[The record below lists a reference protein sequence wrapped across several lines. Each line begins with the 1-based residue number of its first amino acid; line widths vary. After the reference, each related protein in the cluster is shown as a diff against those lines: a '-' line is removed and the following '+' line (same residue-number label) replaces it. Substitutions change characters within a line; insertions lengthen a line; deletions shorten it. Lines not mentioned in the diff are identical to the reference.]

1 MSVSQVGDV
10 IKRNYLALFFKDFK
24 IKNGRITR
32 FRLADELKPLISGA
46 SQLAYS
52 SLIENGSV
60 RVTPIGLPL
69 VDVFTNREIEFDI
82 QLPQIKTLYGS
93 FGIPMFAN

>member
-1 MSVSQVGDV
+1 MSVFQVGDV

-46 SQLAYS
+46 SQPAYS

>member
-60 RVTPIGLPL
+60 RVTPIGLP
-69 VDVFTNREIEFDI
+69 
-82 QLPQIKTLYGS
+82 
-93 FGIPMFAN
+93 